1 MTKTQKEK
9 WIERLF
15 GMASALIISLAIYSF
30 TSAKDDGKELV
41 KKVNTLDKDK
51 ASIEYVDKK
60 CQETKAEINSKI
72 NSQDERLTRIED
84 NTQKIYDYLLN
95 QKR

>member
-60 CQETKAEINSKI
+60 CQETKSEINSKI